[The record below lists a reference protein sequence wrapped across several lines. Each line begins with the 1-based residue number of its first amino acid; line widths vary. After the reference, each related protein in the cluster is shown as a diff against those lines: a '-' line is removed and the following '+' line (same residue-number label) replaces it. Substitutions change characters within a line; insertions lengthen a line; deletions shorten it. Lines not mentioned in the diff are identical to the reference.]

1 VAALGHA
8 ASVRSTLRVTSR
20 WRAHPEMVDYLQTIV
35 MPRLSARGDVR
46 VLDDLCAV
54 TVEFNPRA
62 ASMQLHCPL
71 SSRL

>member
-1 VAALGHA
+1 
-8 ASVRSTLRVTSR
+8 
-20 WRAHPEMVDYLQTIV
+20 MVDYLQTIV

-46 VLDDLCAV
+46 VLDDRCAV

>member
-1 VAALGHA
+1 
-8 ASVRSTLRVTSR
+8 
-20 WRAHPEMVDYLQTIV
+20 MVDYLQPIV